1 MAVPSI
7 TEEAAEFLAWEE
19 ALGLPDTGLP
29 PKLALLREKLGQ
41 KAKREPA
48 FRFYALYD
56 RVYRVDT
63 LQSAW
68 ERVRRNGGAAGVD
81 GVGIAQIE
89 TGEGGV
95 ERFLEQIRDELV
107 TKTYRPQ
114 AVRRVYIPKPNGDR
128 RPLGIPTVKDR
139 VVQQAVLLIL
149 GPIYEADFEECSYG
163 FRPGRHAHQALDE
176 VREHRKAGYTAV
188 YDVDLKSY
196 FDTIPHAA
204 LRACLEER
212 IADRSVLH
220 LIRMWLQVPV
230 QEREASGGVTL
241 THPRAGTPQGGVISP
256 LLSNLY
262 LHERDRR
269 WHAPGGPRDRWKARL
284 VRYADDFV
292 VLARFIGDPI
302 QQYLQ
307 ALLEGELGLLI
318 NREKTQIVNLGKEG
332 AHLDFLGFT
341 FRYDQDRW
349 GRADRKYLN
358 LFPSAKA
365 EKRLKQ
371 NVHEHTASRNNF
383 KPVKQVIGEVNAV
396 VRGWGNYFGYGY
408 PRRVFDRVD
417 WYVSYRFGEHLRR
430 RSQRGYRRPPGE
442 SLYGTLTRLGLHWL
456 RRHPVNSS

>member
-1 MAVPSI
+1 MARPSI
-7 TEEAAEFLAWEE
+7 TEDAELLGREE
-19 ALGLPDTGLP
+19 AESLSDRGIP
-29 PKLALLREKLGQ
+29 PKLSALREKLGQ

-56 RVYRVDT
+56 RVYRADT
-63 LQSAW
+63 LHTAW
-68 ERVRRNGGAAGVD
+68 EKVRRNKGAAGVD
-81 GVGIAQIE
+81 GVEIGEIE
-89 TGEGGV
+89 TSEGGV
-95 ERFLEQIRDELV
+95 TRFLEQTRHELV

-139 VVQQAVLLIL
+139 VVQQALLLIL

-163 FRPGRHAHQALDE
+163 FRPGRHAHQALTE
-176 VREHRKAGYTAV
+176 VREHLQAGFSAV

-196 FDTIPHAA
+196 FDTIPHAR
-204 LRACLEER
+204 LMACLEER

-230 QEREASGGVTL
+230 QERDASGRVTL
-241 THPRAGTPQGGVISP
+241 TRPQAGTPQGGVISP

-262 LHERDRR
+262 LHEMDRR
-269 WHAPGGPRDRWKARL
+269 WHAPGGPRDRWNARL

-302 QQYLQ
+302 RQYLE
-307 ALLEGELGLLI
+307 ALLEGELGLTI
-318 NREKTQIVNLGKEG
+318 HREKTRIVNVQEAG
-332 AHLDFLGFT
+332 ASLDFLGYT
-341 FRYDQDRW
+341 FRYDRDRW
-349 GRADRKYLN
+349 GHPDRRYLN

-371 NVHEHTASRNNF
+371 KVHEHTTSRQNF
-383 KPVKQVIGEVNAV
+383 KPVSQVIAAVNAL
-396 VRGWGNYFGYGY
+396 VRGWGNYFRLGY
-408 PRRVFDRVD
+408 PSRVFDRVN
-417 WYVSYRFGEHLRR
+417 WYVSYRLGEHLRR

-442 SLYGTLTRLGLHWL
+442 SRYRTLTRLGLFWL
-456 RRHPVNSS
+456 RRSTVNSS

>member
-1 MAVPSI
+1 MALPSI
-7 TEEAAEFLAWEE
+7 TEETALGEWEE
-19 ALGLPDTGLP
+19 VESLPDTELP

-56 RVYRVDT
+56 RLYREDT

-68 ERVRRNGGAAGVD
+68 EKVRRKGGAAGVD
-81 GVGIAQIE
+81 GVEIAAIE

-95 ERFLEQIRDELV
+95 PRFLEQLRHELE

-176 VREHRKAGYTAV
+176 VRAHLLAGYTAV

-196 FDTIPHAA
+196 FDTIPHAG
-204 LRACLEER
+204 LLACLEER

-220 LIRMWLQVPV
+220 LIRMWLRVPV
-230 QEREASGGVTL
+230 QERDASGGVTL
-241 THPRAGTPQGGVISP
+241 TQPRAGTPQGGVISP

-262 LHERDRR
+262 LHALDRR
-269 WHAPGGPRDRWKARL
+269 WHAPGGPRDRWNARL

-302 QQYLQ
+302 PQYLQ
-307 ALLEGELGLLI
+307 ALLEGELGLTI
-318 NREKTQIVNLGKEG
+318 NREKTRIVNLREEG
-332 AHLDFLGFT
+332 ASLEFLGFT
-341 FRYDQDRW
+341 FRYDRDRW

-371 NVHEHTASRNNF
+371 KVHERTTSRQNF
-383 KPVKQVIGEVNAV
+383 KPVSQVIGEVNAV
-396 VRGWGNYFGYGY
+396 VRGWGNYFRHGY
-408 PRRVFDRVD
+408 PSRVFDRVN
-417 WYVSYRFGEHLRR
+417 WYVSYRLGEHLRR

-442 SLYGTLTRLGLHWL
+442 SLYATLTRLGLHWL

>member
-7 TEEAAEFLAWEE
+7 TEDAEDLAWDE
-19 ALGLPDTGLP
+19 AQSLSTAGVP
-29 PKLALLREKLGQ
+29 PKLSDLREKLGQ

-56 RVYRVDT
+56 RVYREDT

-68 ERVRRNGGAAGVD
+68 EKVRRNGGAAGVD
-81 GVGIAQIE
+81 GVGIEAIE

-95 ERFLEQIRDELV
+95 PRFLEQIRHELV
-107 TKTYRPQ
+107 TKTYRPMP
-114 AVRRVYIPKPNGDR
+114 VRRVYLPKPNGDL

-149 GPIYEADFEECSYG
+149 GPIFEADFEECSYG
-163 FRPGRHAHQALDE
+163 FRPGRHAHQALAE
-176 VREHRKAGYTAV
+176 VREHLEAGYTAV

-196 FDTIPHAA
+196 FDTIPHTG
-204 LRACLEER
+204 LMACVERR

-220 LIRMWLQVPV
+220 LIRMWLRVPV
-230 QEREASGGVTL
+230 QERDESGRVTL

-256 LLSNLY
+256 LLSNRY
-262 LHERDRR
+262 LHEMDRS
-269 WHAPGGPRDRWKARL
+269 WHAVGGPRDRWNARL

-292 VLARFIGDPI
+292 VLARYIGDPI
-302 QQYLQ
+302 RQSLQ

-318 NREKTQIVNLGKEG
+318 NREKTRIVNLREEG
-332 AHLDFLGFT
+332 ASLDFLGFT
-341 FRYDQDRW
+341 FRYDRDRW

-371 NVHEHTASRNNF
+371 KVHERTTSRNNF
-383 KPVKQVIGEVNAV
+383 KPVKQVIAEVNAV
-396 VRGWGNYFGYGY
+396 VRGWGNYFRLGY
-408 PRRVFDRVD
+408 PSRVFDRVN
-417 WYVSYRFGEHLRR
+417 WYVSYRLGEHLRR

-442 SLYGTLTRLGLHWL
+442 SLYRTLTRLGLHWL